1 VRGKCNYEDHRLGV
15 VLPRDGLDS
24 ASQTS
29 LGGPGEWLF

>member
-1 VRGKCNYEDHRLGV
+1 LGV